1 MGLNKKHKG
10 KAIFEELE
18 AGLVLSVESQI
29 NKIFKLYKLQILRKN
44 LLVNKVD
51 IKEKIINKT

>member
-1 MGLNKKHKG
+1 MDLNKKHKD
-10 KAIFEELE
+10 KVILEKLE
-18 AGLVLSVESQI
+18 AGLVLLVESQI
-29 NKIFKLYKLQILRKN
+29 SKIFKLYKLQILRKN